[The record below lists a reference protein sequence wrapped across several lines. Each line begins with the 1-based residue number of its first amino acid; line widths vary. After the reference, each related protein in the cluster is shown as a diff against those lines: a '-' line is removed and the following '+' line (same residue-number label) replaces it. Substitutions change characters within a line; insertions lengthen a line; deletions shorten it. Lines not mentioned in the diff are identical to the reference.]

1 MAMGVHEL
9 TSLGNMFAILE
20 QAPKIVSDAPS
31 LWSGLEK
38 EESEA
43 EVAVEE

>member
-1 MAMGVHEL
+1 MASWAGD
-9 TSLGNMFAILE
+9 NMFAILE

-31 LWSGLEK
+31 LWSGLDK